1 MNKRYINKLLLLLI
15 IIIIT
20 ITIFLSFL
28 TKEAQIPLNK
38 GVASYLIHRGNHW
51 EEFCNEE
58 TFFMSFFSADLNV
71 DHQKP
76 NQIAHKHN

>member
-15 IIIIT
+15 IVIIT

-51 EEFCNEE
+51 EEFCN
-58 TFFMSFFSADLNV
+58 
-71 DHQKP
+71 
-76 NQIAHKHN
+76 